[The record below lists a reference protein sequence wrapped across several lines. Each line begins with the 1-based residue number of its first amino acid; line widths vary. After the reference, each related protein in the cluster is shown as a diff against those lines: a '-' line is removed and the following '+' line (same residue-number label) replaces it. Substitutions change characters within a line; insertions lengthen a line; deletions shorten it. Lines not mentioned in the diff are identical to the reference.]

1 MGAPRNT
8 SCDDEQTLAHSIAQ
22 GDAGAMRLLY
32 DRYMPL
38 LASVCTRYIADD
50 SEAKDVLQDSF
61 VSIFTSIGGFSYKG
75 EGSLRAWMTR
85 IVINKAINSLK
96 KSMRLSQIET
106 PGQVPDVPDDGD
118 CDSGSVDAGRVPID
132 VIHGFIRQLPD
143 GYRTVFNMSVIEHRS
158 HSEIAAALGIKK
170 ETSAS
175 QLHRAKAVLARQ
187 IRHYVNTHD
196 C

>member
-8 SCDDEQTLAHSIAQ
+8 SCDDEQALAQSIAQ
-22 GDAGAMRLLY
+22 GNAEAMRLLY

-50 SEAKDVLQDSF
+50 SDAKDVLQDSF
-61 VSIFTSIGGFSYKG
+61 VSIFTSIGGFTYKG

-85 IVINKAINSLK
+85 IVVNKAINSLK

-106 PGQVPDVPDDGD
+106 PGRVPDVPDDDGGD
-118 CDSGSVDAGRVPID
+118 VEAGRVPID

-158 HSEIAAALGIKK
+158 HSEIAATLGIKK

-187 IRHYVNTHD
+187 IRDYVNTHD

>member
-1 MGAPRNT
+1 
-8 SCDDEQTLAHSIAQ
+8 
-22 GDAGAMRLLY
+22 MRLLY
-32 DRYMPL
+32 DRYMPS

-50 SEAKDVLQDSF
+50 NEAKDVLQDSF
-61 VSIFTSIGGFSYKG
+61 VSIFTSIGGFTYKG

-96 KSMRLSQIET
+96 NSMRLSQIET
-106 PGQVPDVPDDGD
+106 PGRVPDVPDDDGGD
-118 CDSGSVDAGRVPID
+118 VEAGRVPID

-158 HSEIAAALGIKK
+158 HSEIAATLGIKK

-175 QLHRAKAVLARQ
+175 QLHRAKAVLARK
-187 IRHYVNTHD
+187 IRDYVNTHD

>member
-8 SCDDEQTLAHSIAQ
+8 SSCDDEQTLVHSIAQ

-32 DRYMPL
+32 DRYMPQ

-85 IVINKAINSLK
+85 IVINRAINSLK
-96 KSMRLSQIET
+96 KSMRFSQIET
-106 PGQVPDVPDDGD
+106 TGRVPDVPDDDGD
-118 CDSGSVDAGRVPID
+118 GAVLADRVPID

-187 IRHYVNTHD
+187 IKDYVNTHD

>member
-1 MGAPRNT
+1 
-8 SCDDEQTLAHSIAQ
+8 
-22 GDAGAMRLLY
+22 MRLLY

-50 SEAKDVLQDSF
+50 SDAKDVLQDSF
-61 VSIFTSIGGFSYKG
+61 VSIFTSIGGFTYKG

-85 IVINKAINSLK
+85 IVVNKAINSLK

-106 PGQVPDVPDDGD
+106 PGRVPDVPDDDGGD
-118 CDSGSVDAGRVPID
+118 VEAGLVPID

-158 HSEIAAALGIKK
+158 HSEIAATLGIKK

-187 IRHYVNTHD
+187 IRDYVNTHD

>member
-1 MGAPRNT
+1 
-8 SCDDEQTLAHSIAQ
+8 
-22 GDAGAMRLLY
+22 MRLLY
-32 DRYMPL
+32 DRYMPS
-38 LASVCTRYIADD
+38 LASVCMRYIADD

-106 PGQVPDVPDDGD
+106 PGQVPDVPDDDGD
-118 CDSGSVDAGRVPID
+118 GEVEAGRVPID

-187 IRHYVNTHD
+187 IKDYVNTHD